1 MIKKKSLKKTKKKK
15 PQQFPNI
22 YRFITEQ
29 PLIFRILMVVIC
41 VSFVF
46 GIALVSYQLSQ
57 TLVEKQKLDR
67 ERDKITKE
75 IERLKDVVKK
85 YNGYR
90 DAYLKLALLEY
101 QIGEFGRAQYYVE
114 KSTQIDPNNEKGR
127 KFLKMLE
134 ER

>member
-1 MIKKKSLKKTKKKK
+1 
-15 PQQFPNI
+15 
-22 YRFITEQ
+22 
-29 PLIFRILMVVIC
+29 MVVIC